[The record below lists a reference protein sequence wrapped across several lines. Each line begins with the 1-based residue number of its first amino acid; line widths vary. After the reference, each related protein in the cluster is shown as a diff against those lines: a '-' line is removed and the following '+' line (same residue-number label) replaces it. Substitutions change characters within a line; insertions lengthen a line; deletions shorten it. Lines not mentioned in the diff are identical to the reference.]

1 MSKPKF
7 SKRAK
12 TELTVKGLQEKF
24 PDIVCGIQSYN
35 NGKVAV
41 IIPNGRVIFD
51 SRHK

>member
-7 SKRAK
+7 SKRTP

-24 PDIVCGIQSYN
+24 PDIVCGVVSYN